1 VLWARILKQLEY
13 VPLGAVDVDDDVLEM
28 TLEPEEE
35 AGELDAAELEDGT
48 ELEEGSELESDA
60 EVE

>member
-1 VLWARILKQLEY
+1 